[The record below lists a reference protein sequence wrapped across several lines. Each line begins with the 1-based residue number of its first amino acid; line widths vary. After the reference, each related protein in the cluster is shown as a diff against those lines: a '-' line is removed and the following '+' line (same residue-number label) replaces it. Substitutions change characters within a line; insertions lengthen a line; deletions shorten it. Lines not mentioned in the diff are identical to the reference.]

1 MKLRIGILALL
12 IPLLI
17 FSSQPEYAASRAPV
31 RAGRGMVVSTES
43 RATDAG
49 LEILRN
55 GGNAVDAAVAVGFA
69 LAVTHPAAGNLGGG
83 GFMMIRLAPTG
94 QVVAI
99 DYREMAPARA
109 TETMYQNAAGEVQEK
124 SSTIGYRASGVP
136 GTVAG
141 LSLALEKYGTLPLAQ
156 VMAPAI
162 RLARDGVNLSYFES
176 ESLRNSRK
184 LLDRFPESRRIFL
197 RDGEPY
203 QAGDKFVQPELART
217 LELIAQKGAR
227 EFYQGSIAKLI
238 AADMAA
244 NGGTV
249 TLDDLKNYKVVVRRP
264 IEGEYRGCK
273 IFSMPPPSSGGITLM
288 EMLNILENYP
298 LSRYGAGS
306 SRTLHLV
313 AEAMKRAFA
322 DRAEFLGDADFVKVP
337 SDGLISKSYARERLK
352 TIDPFLSSEAA
363 SLGHGNPAPYE
374 SEQTTHFSI
383 VDENGN
389 AIANTY
395 TLNGGYGSGVTV
407 PGAGFLMNNEMDD
420 FSAKPGS
427 PNAYGLVHGK
437 ANAIAPQKRP
447 LSAMT
452 PTIVVKDGK
461 LFLVL
466 GSPGGPTIINT
477 VLQTMLNVIDFGMSV
492 QEAVDAPRIHHQWMP
507 DRLAL
512 ERIGFSE
519 DVIQALRSRGHNIEV
534 RGLIGDCQAI
544 MVDPQTGTRMAAA
557 DPRLDGKAAGY

>member
-1 MKLRIGILALL
+1 
-12 IPLLI
+12 
-17 FSSQPEYAASRAPV
+17 
-31 RAGRGMVVSTES
+31 
-43 RATDAG
+43 
-49 LEILRN
+49 
-55 GGNAVDAAVAVGFA
+55 
-69 LAVTHPAAGNLGGG
+69 
-83 GFMMIRLAPTG
+83 
-94 QVVAI
+94 
-99 DYREMAPARA
+99 
-109 TETMYQNAAGEVQEK
+109 
-124 SSTIGYRASGVP
+124 
-136 GTVAG
+136 
-141 LSLALEKYGTLPLAQ
+141 
-156 VMAPAI
+156 
-162 RLARDGVNLSYFES
+162 
-176 ESLRNSRK
+176 
-184 LLDRFPESRRIFL
+184 
-197 RDGEPY
+197 
-203 QAGDKFVQPELART
+203 
-217 LELIAQKGAR
+217 
-227 EFYQGSIAKLI
+227 
-238 AADMAA
+238 
-244 NGGTV
+244 
-249 TLDDLKNYKVVVRRP
+249 
-264 IEGEYRGCK
+264 
-273 IFSMPPPSSGGITLM
+273 M